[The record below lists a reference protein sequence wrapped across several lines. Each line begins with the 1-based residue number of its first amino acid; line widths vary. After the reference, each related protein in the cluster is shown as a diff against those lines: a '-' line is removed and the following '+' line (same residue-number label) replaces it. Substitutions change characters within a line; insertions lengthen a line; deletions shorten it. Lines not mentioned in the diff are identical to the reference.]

1 VRVLLPLQEVEDLIR
16 DAAEDHG
23 STSLTPA
30 MLAAC
35 LHKAHKQL
43 DESAVSEYVARAF
56 GPGWLSQQHKLAQP
70 LGAVIKAVRCG
81 GVPNAVRPAAGL
93 NSIAGAVS
101 RIVPVGKFKN
111 KLVSALK
118 VGFSKDGGTAA
129 AAAGTRLKSRRAGQ
143 EAVSAAIAAV
153 LSGDGSKPKPKQAA
167 QTEYEALSNNPVLAA
182 ADTAS
187 SMPAAAATGSGA
199 AAALGQM
206 EEGVPPGHHDA
217 STLAVTQQQQGP
229 QAGISGSKSNSFNAA
244 NGRSSGFKAGGAG
257 VLMPPDEQAAT
268 AADGTPRPAAAQ
280 AVRPSAAGGAA
291 RSSAIA
297 RALTVDVLSAME
309 AVRQSWLKEEEDK
322 LLTLSGS
329 GAAKQSRVAAPAAT
343 PAAQLGLAQPVS
355 PSAGFFADSVE
366 QQGRSLPGQELLP
379 GAVGSSFASS
389 SGNSRHYSVPAVPT
403 LRLEVLHADSAL
415 YADSMTAKASA
426 GSSSRTAGSS
436 SLGASVRS
444 SMGSS
449 VPASGRGSS
458 RDGASA
464 PSGVASEA
472 TVLAPNSSRSLQQQR
487 SVKSILLSHQ
497 DTHKPAKHV
506 HISMEDTVFAF
517 QPRSH
522 AGDSTNAAA
531 SGPEQHGDGQQQQ
544 QQQLTAGIFQSPK
557 GVGRQLSEVWEGQAL
572 HEAEPA
578 IAGDTADASGQD
590 SSRLTGSNSSSAAA
604 VSTGAAGTV
613 SRSNSGSSRA
623 RAQFVRLPSDLK
635 PAGQSPRQPGKH
647 QQVEESSGPSG
658 SSTTTGNKRR
668 GGKSSK
674 HAALLP
680 QLLLTDADDACAAAL
695 ATPGGADAD
704 TEVCFTPQAPE
715 EGGKRNAFLMRRLN
729 KGKSLKQLEEV
740 MLAVAEGEVAL
751 DPLE

>member
-1 VRVLLPLQEVEDLIR
+1 MCVPLPLQEVEDLIR
-16 DAAEDHG
+16 DAAENHG

-35 LHKAHKQL
+35 LHKVHKQL

-56 GPGWLSQQHKLAQP
+56 GPGWQSQQHKLAQP
-70 LGAVIKAVRCG
+70 LGAIIKAVRCG

-129 AAAGTRLKSRRAGQ
+129 AAGTRLKSRRASQ

-167 QTEYEALSNNPVLAA
+167 QTAYEAHSSTPALAA
-182 ADTAS
+182 TDTAN
-187 SMPAAAATGSGA
+187 SMQAAAATGSGA
-199 AAALGQM
+199 AAVLGQM
-206 EEGVPPGHHDA
+206 EEGVPAGHHDA
-217 STLAVTQQQQGP
+217 STLAVTQRQQSPKG
-229 QAGISGSKSNSFNAA
+229 GISGSKSNSFNAA
-244 NGRSSGFKAGGAG
+244 DGRSSGSKAGGADI
-257 VLMPPDEQAAT
+257 LMQPDEQAAT
-268 AADGTPRPAAAQ
+268 AAGRTPRPAAPQ

-291 RSSAIA
+291 RSGAIA

-322 LLTLSGS
+322 LITLSGS
-329 GAAKQSRVAAPAAT
+329 GAAKQSRVAATAGA
-343 PAAQLGLAQPVS
+343 PAAQLGLSQPVM
-355 PSAGFFADSVE
+355 PSAAFFADAAE
-366 QQGRSLPGQELLP
+366 QQGRLHPGQELLP
-379 GAVGSSFASS
+379 GAVGFSFASS
-389 SGNSRHYSVPAVPT
+389 SGNSRHYSVPAVPA
-403 LRLEVLHADSAL
+403 LRLEALHADSAL
-415 YADSMTAKASA
+415 YTVDSLAAKASA
-426 GSSSRTAGSS
+426 GSSSRTGGSS

-458 RDGASA
+458 RDGGSA

-497 DTHKPAKHV
+497 DTHKPTKHV

-517 QPRSH
+517 QPSSNE
-522 AGDSTNAAA
+522 GNSTNAAA
-531 SGPEQHGDGQQQQ
+531 SGPEQHADGQQ
-544 QQQLTAGIFQSPK
+544 QQQLTAGVFQSPK
-557 GVGRQLSEVWEGQAL
+557 GIGRQLSEVWEGHAL
-572 HEAEPA
+572 HEGEPA

-590 SSRLTGSNSSSAAA
+590 SSRLSSDNSNSAAA
-604 VSTGAAGTV
+604 VTTGAAGTV
-613 SRSNSGSSRA
+613 SRSNSGSSRP

-635 PAGQSPRQPGKH
+635 SAGESPHQTGKH
-647 QQVEESSGPSG
+647 QQAGESSDPSG
-658 SSTTTGNKRR
+658 TSTTTGNKRR
-668 GGKSSK
+668 GSKSTK

-704 TEVCFTPQAPE
+704 AEVCFTPQAPE